1 MRRLFALVVV
11 VLHVLVLALLMTHVA
26 PGLHQDP
33 ELPIFVTQWIVEV
46 EPPPPERLLETPL
59 LPART
64 PPGASRSPARVDTPP
79 VAESAPAESTAISVA
94 TPTPES
100 SPTPLVDWASEGKL
114 AARRAAEKPGDEQPT
129 TFSPPPKTVPK
140 PCKPKESSMEWNG
153 EEDRRVTWA
162 GPIPVVKVGKRCVW
176 ALVFVACN
184 LSEIPEANSHLLDD
198 MRAADRPRSSVPD
211 PNICD

>member
-11 VLHVLVLALLMTHVA
+11 ILHVLVLALLMSGVA
-26 PGLHQDP
+26 PDLHQ
-33 ELPIFVTQWIVEV
+33 ELEVPVFVSQWIEDAQ
-46 EPPPPERLLETPL
+46 PPPPEEAVITPQ
-59 LPART
+59 LPAPA
-64 PPGASRSPARVDTPP
+64 PPGASRSPELVDAPRVE
-79 VAESAPAESTAISVA
+79 ESAPVSTAISVA
-94 TPTPES
+94 PADPQSTPAPQ
-100 SPTPLVDWASEGKL
+100 VDWTTQGKL
-114 AARRAAEKPGDEQPT
+114 AARRAADNLGETKAE
-129 TFSPPPKTVPK
+129 TFSPAPKTVPK

-153 EEDRRVTWA
+153 QEDRRVNWA

>member
-11 VLHVLVLALLMTHVA
+11 VLHVLVLALLMSGMA
-26 PGLHQDP
+26 PRLPQDP
-33 ELPIFVTQWIVEV
+33 ELPIFVSQWIEEV
-46 EPPPPERLLETPL
+46 EPPPPERTPEAPL
-59 LPART
+59 LPARP
-64 PPGASRSPARVDTPP
+64 PPGASRSPVRVDTPP
-79 VAESAPAESTAISVA
+79 AAESTPAVSTTISVP
-94 TPTPES
+94 TRTPES
-100 SPTPLVDWASEGKL
+100 SSTPQADWAREGKL
-114 AARRAAEKPGDEQPT
+114 AARRAAEKLGDEQPT
-129 TFSPPPKTVPK
+129 TFSPPPRTVPK

-184 LSEIPEANSHLLDD
+184 LSEIPEPNSHLLDD